1 MTAPRGIRR
10 IAPAGNRPRPRLML
24 TMMLAA
30 AGVCLPALGYGAAE
44 IKLDKEFLSGVI
56 EKVPA
61 VPFQKEGQYR
71 GAVQRFRLA
80 AIDPR
85 SRRFEVACQ
94 VHGEFRPPVAPLK
107 GKKGR
112 PGEESTEN
120 WTGFRFDVRI
130 GINVEPGRDGAP
142 RFQVEVE
149 EVKRR
154 ELEGFPGFLAKLL
167 GRSFDEIVTQAA
179 DGKASQLG
187 EKINAEILKRV
198 KTFRE
203 YGVLCAIDYAPTD
216 VVLHFDVTRLKS
228 EGIVGYVYPEPRP
241 GTVALTRWFHPRQ
254 GHHLYTTTPEGLER
268 KGYVS
273 EGVACYVFA
282 DPAVAGGGGAIPLY
296 RWRSRKE
303 PFYTTASN
311 GEGVARVGYR
321 AEGVACA
328 LYPDEKPDTV
338 PFYRFVNPRNGK
350 HFYSMHKYAEF
361 AK

>member
-1 MTAPRGIRR
+1 VLVSI
-10 IAPAGNRPRPRLML
+10 
-24 TMMLAA
+24 AA
-30 AGVCLPALGYGAAE
+30 AVLVFGPTRGFAAAE
-44 IKLDKEFLSGVI
+44 IKLDKEFLSGII
-56 EKVPA
+56 EKLPD

-71 GAVQRFRLA
+71 GKVQRLRLL
-80 AIDPR
+80 AIDPK
-85 SRRFEVACQ
+85 SRRFEVGCQ
-94 VHGEFRPPVAPLK
+94 VHGEFKPPITSPLK
-107 GKKGR
+107 GKKSRR
-112 PGEESTEN
+112 PDESTEN
-120 WTGFRFDVRI
+120 WTSFRFDVRI

-154 ELEGFPGFLAKLL
+154 ELEGLPGVLAKLL
-167 GRSFDEIVTQAA
+167 GRSFDDIVTQVA

-198 KTFRE
+198 KAFRE
-203 YGVLCAIDYAPTD
+203 YGVLCAIDYAPSD
-216 VVLHFDVTRLKS
+216 VVLHFDVTRLKT

-254 GHHLYTTTPEGLER
+254 GHHLYTTNPEGLER
-268 KGYVS
+268 RGYVS

-282 DPAVAGGGGAIPLY
+282 GPDGGESVGAIPLY

-303 PFYTTASN
+303 PFYTTAPN
-311 GEGVARVGYR
+311 GEGVARAGYR

-328 LYPDEKPDTV
+328 LYPDEKPETV